1 LGSAR
6 YEMPFSAVNL
16 TATRFEWPWRQHVG
30 RACWLRLR
38 GRHRLSTRSRCAPM
52 RSQLRLLR
60 LLAPASLTAG
70 ASAAASARSQ
80 ILLQRERAQF
90 IAQPDGAVDDHVRTR
105 LPAPALP
112 RVAPR
117 HAEACL
123 RGLPRPTAQPIAL
136 GRLSSL
142 RPTGCT
148 LPTSRPRRVADR
160 GGSARRARA
169 RRRQRAHAPRHAR
182 RRRCARGHRESEFG
196 SVLLGMPAGRS
207 VYASTGSSC
216 SVTCGR
222 VSFALRLHGP
232 CASYDTACSASLV
245 ANHGSV
251 LALQPASRR
260 VRPP

>member
-1 LGSAR
+1 
-6 YEMPFSAVNL
+6 
-16 TATRFEWPWRQHVG
+16 
-30 RACWLRLR
+30 
-38 GRHRLSTRSRCAPM
+38 M

-123 RGLPRPTAQPIAL
+123 RGLLRPTAQPIAL

-142 RPTGCT
+142 RPDRLHTADVET
-148 LPTSRPRRVADR
+148 DLPTAT
-160 GGSARRARA
+160 ARHFARA
-169 RRRQRAHAPRHAR
+169 LPCPR
-182 RRRCARGHRESEFG
+182 
-196 SVLLGMPAGRS
+196 
-207 VYASTGSSC
+207 
-216 SVTCGR
+216 
-222 VSFALRLHGP
+222 
-232 CASYDTACSASLV
+232 
-245 ANHGSV
+245 
-251 LALQPASRR
+251 ASRLLR
-260 VRPP
+260 

>member
-1 LGSAR
+1 
-6 YEMPFSAVNL
+6 MPFSAVNL
-16 TATRFEWPWRQHVG
+16 TAAHASNGPWRQQVG

-136 GRLSSL
+136 GRLSHLSPLVRL
-142 RPTGCT
+142 RVQQ
-148 LPTSRPRRVADR
+148 RRRRDRRVADR